1 MIKTLKLDVIL
12 GFYKFNINY
21 YIGNNYLTFFIKSI
35 DFSCV
40 FIYNECNVNE
50 DFNKL

>member
-1 MIKTLKLDVIL
+1 MIKTLKLHLIL

-21 YIGNNYLTFFIKSI
+21 YIGNNYLTFFIKCI
-35 DFSCV
+35 DFFYV
-40 FIYNECNVNE
+40 FIYNEYNVNE